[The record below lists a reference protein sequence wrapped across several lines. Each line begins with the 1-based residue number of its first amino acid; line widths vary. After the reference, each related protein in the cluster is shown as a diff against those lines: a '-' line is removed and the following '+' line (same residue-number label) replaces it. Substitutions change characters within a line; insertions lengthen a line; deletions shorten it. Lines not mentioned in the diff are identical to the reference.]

1 MGGREVEHK
10 TDQLLF
16 TAPHPLQRQLVATW
30 LAGLTIALVAGSGVL
45 ARYLLE
51 GDDAGVITWVLAAL
65 FIPSLALA
73 LALGTW
79 SGSAKLFQITYLSL
93 WYAGPI
99 QRVRRLDFMG
109 INADAIETT
118 VLVLPAIALLLTLSW
133 AGRRRQIQN

>member
-1 MGGREVEHK
+1 MGGQEVEHK

-45 ARYLLE
+45 ARYLIE
-51 GDDAGVITWVLAAL
+51 GDGAGVITWVLAAL

-73 LALGTW
+73 LGTW
-79 SGSAKLFQITYLSL
+79 SSSAKLFQITYLSL
-93 WYAGPI
+93 WYAGQI

-109 INADAIETT
+109 INADAIDTT
-118 VLVLPAIALLLTLSW
+118 VLVLPAIAILLTLSW